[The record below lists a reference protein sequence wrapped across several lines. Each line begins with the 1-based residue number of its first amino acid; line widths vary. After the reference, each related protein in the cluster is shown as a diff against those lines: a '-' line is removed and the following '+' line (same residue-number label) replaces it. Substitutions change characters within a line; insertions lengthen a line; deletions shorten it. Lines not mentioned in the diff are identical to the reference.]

1 MESNP
6 ENDLMQLWS
15 VITELG
21 EQLTQ
26 NRSISVSLYGLTG
39 KIKVCSIRMG
49 LVWNLQCLI
58 CTEPSSQLADRFR
71 VASVRNPILLP
82 FLFGI

>member
-1 MESNP
+1 MAIMESNP

-49 LVWNLQCLI
+49 LVWN
-58 CTEPSSQLADRFR
+58 
-71 VASVRNPILLP
+71 
-82 FLFGI
+82 